1 MRTVGLVANTNYSN
15 RSLSSN
21 ANSQRNSSNLPSEV
35 GPLDSGSYDNSNL
48 SNQAYREIQDRE
60 LFIETAKEYGISD
73 KEIKR
78 LLFNFTKQQRS
89 EFIASSPAFNDGVLP
104 PLETEKRAT
113 GGRIPE
119 TSGIDTVP
127 AMLSGG
133 EFVMNAAAT
142 KRIGPSTLNQMNSA
156 GGDAGSTLNSNTEL
170 LAKLDELISASKDS
184 ARNVNVSVSNGSY
197 SEEKKTDNT
206 SSNSP
211 SDAALSKK
219 IKDAVVKVLMEE
231 KRIGGVLRSR

>member
-1 MRTVGLVANTNYSN
+1 MLING
-15 RSLSSN
+15 
-21 ANSQRNSSNLPSEV
+21 
-35 GPLDSGSYDNSNL
+35 
-48 SNQAYREIQDRE
+48 
-60 LFIETAKEYGISD
+60 KEYRVDDRGGMKSKNIVD
-73 KEIKR
+73 FFAGDNLDMYKK
-78 LLFNFTKQQRS
+78 F
-89 EFIASSPAFNDGVLP
+89 ASMGKLNVVEL
-104 PLETEKRAT
+104 AT

-184 ARNVNVSVSNGSY
+184 ARNVNVSVSNGSN

>member
-1 MRTVGLVANTNYSN
+1 
-15 RSLSSN
+15 
-21 ANSQRNSSNLPSEV
+21 
-35 GPLDSGSYDNSNL
+35 
-48 SNQAYREIQDRE
+48 
-60 LFIETAKEYGISD
+60 
-73 KEIKR
+73 
-78 LLFNFTKQQRS
+78 
-89 EFIASSPAFNDGVLP
+89 
-104 PLETEKRAT
+104 
-113 GGRIPE
+113 
-119 TSGIDTVP
+119 
-127 AMLSGG
+127 
-133 EFVMNAAAT
+133 MNAAAT

-184 ARNVNVSVSNGSY
+184 ARNVNVSVNNGSY

-211 SDAALSKK
+211 SDAVLSKK